1 MKAIFKSFTMALGM
15 LLLASITAPAANA
28 QCGSLARVKA
38 RLKPMAF
45 NPANLP
51 DWGHNDG
58 NSDEPIVGFWKVT
71 FAAKNMPIPDGTIID
86 FGYAQWHSDKTE
98 IMNSGMRPPA
108 TGSFCMGVWGKT
120 GRFSYRLNH
129 FAISYNADNTLA
141 GVVNIREDVTVAP
154 NGRTYQGTFTINAYD
169 TNNNPIPPEKGGH
182 AEGIITGARV
192 TVDTTVN

>member
-1 MKAIFKSFTMALGM
+1 
-15 LLLASITAPAANA
+15 
-28 QCGSLARVKA
+28 
-38 RLKPMAF
+38 MAF

>member
-1 MKAIFKSFTMALGM
+1 
-15 LLLASITAPAANA
+15 
-28 QCGSLARVKA
+28 
-38 RLKPMAF
+38 
-45 NPANLP
+45 
-51 DWGHNDG
+51 
-58 NSDEPIVGFWKVT
+58 
-71 FAAKNMPIPDGTIID
+71 
-86 FGYAQWHSDKTE
+86 
-98 IMNSGMRPPA
+98 
-108 TGSFCMGVWGKT
+108 VWGKT